1 MDLFPARTHNAMR
14 EINHQP
20 TLPSAAVERAL
31 YITAHHAAAETFRLT
46 GPAQCHTYTG
56 QQFIQAERFSQV
68 VICPLVESPDL
79 HLFFVARRQDDNGLA
94 APFAQPSQQL

>member
-31 YITAHHAAAETFRLT
+31 YIIAHHAAAETFRLIA
-46 GPAQCHTYTG
+46 PAQCHTYTG
-56 QQFIQAERFSQV
+56 QQFIQSERLSQV
-68 VICPLVESPDL
+68 VIGPLVDPVDL
-79 HLFFVARRQDDNGLA
+79 HHLFPSPRSHHTRR
-94 APFAQPSQQL
+94 PTPCTH